1 VSLWTPMLN
10 PRFAER
16 WFGWPGILITSP
28 VPILVALLAAG
39 FWAALAKRAHVTPFL
54 CALGW
59 FVLCFMG
66 LGISLFPLIV
76 PPSIDIWQ
84 AAAPDTSLAFL
95 LYGTAVLVPI
105 ILAYTIYAYWV
116 FRGKV
121 KEGEGY
127 H

>member
-1 VSLWTPMLN
+1 
-10 PRFAER
+10 
-16 WFGWPGILITSP
+16 
-28 VPILVALLAAG
+28 
-39 FWAALAKRAHVTPFL
+39 
-54 CALGW
+54 
-59 FVLCFMG
+59 MG

-121 KEGEGY
+121 KEGEEY